1 MMMNWTT
8 TDGKSWSITIGDKT
22 ASVRLWMDD
31 TTYGSCV
38 WQINSYS
45 TTLTNLEPC
54 DCIKK
59 AKKACLDEIERINV
73 ACLKGIGEDNERAQ
87 SLPKQP
93 KMPCTV

>member
-1 MMMNWTT
+1 MLWTT
-8 TDGKSWSITIGDKT
+8 IDGRSWSITIGDKT
-22 ASVRLWMDD
+22 ASVRLWLDN

-73 ACLKGIGEDNERAQ
+73 ACLKGIGEDNERA
-87 SLPKQP
+87 
-93 KMPCTV
+93 

>member
-1 MMMNWTT
+1 MLWTT
-8 TDGKSWSITIGDKT
+8 IDGRSWSITIGDKA
-22 ASVRLWMDD
+22 ASIRLWLDN

-59 AKKACLDEIERINV
+59 AKKACLEAIENS
-73 ACLKGIGEDNERAQ
+73 KGSSELSIGEEQMKWMD
-87 SLPKQP
+87 K
-93 KMPCTV
+93 